1 MNLVIGGA
9 GQGKLAWAL
18 AMTGLDGSAVSRT
31 PADPRP
37 ILAGL
42 ETWLRDETN
51 PMPALERFLA
61 QRPGAVILCDEVGC
75 GVVPMDREDRAWRER
90 VGRTCCAL
98 AERADCVIRLYCGI
112 PSILKGEPEWN

>member
-1 MNLVIGGA
+1 MTLMIGGA
-9 GQGKLAWAL
+9 GQGKLAYAL
-18 AMTGLDGSAVSRT
+18 SQLHMGMDQVAR
-31 PADPRP
+31 DPSEGKP

-98 AERADCVIRLYCGI
+98 AERADCVIRMYCGI
-112 PSILKGEPEWN
+112 PSILKGEVEWN